1 MPAYSS
7 SATFTPAAASHVA
20 NDVVGGAKE
29 FKGLAGATGSAIQ
42 IASASLLVNSATIE
56 TTAWR
61 VYLYNVT
68 PPSAIADDGPW
79 DLGAGDQAAFL
90 GYVDIA
96 QLVDLGSSLY
106 IQSDNLNKQI
116 KMSGRSVFGYL
127 VNLTTL
133 TPAAVSHIVTLH
145 AVVPY

>member
-1 MPAYSS
+1 
-7 SATFTPAAASHVA
+7 
-20 NDVVGGAKE
+20 
-29 FKGLAGATGSAIQ
+29 
-42 IASASLLVNSATIE
+42 
-56 TTAWR
+56 
-61 VYLYNVT
+61 
-68 PPSAIADDGPW
+68 
-79 DLGAGDQAAFL
+79 
-90 GYVDIA
+90 
-96 QLVDLGSSLY
+96 LGSSLY